1 MGVFPVRVVFT
12 FDAFGLPF
20 YRIHHF
26 QRHWEQSPHLCILFT
41 EIVFHVSH
49 RFSSTV
55 YIPSLDPKMYLS
67 LSIFKDNVQRLD
79 DRWQKQDSAFLV
91 LIQSLLHP
99 SGKEGSLF
107 FPYVQVPIPNDLIP
121 CQASAFSS
129 VLSKQ
134 ITVPCPLRAAEA
146 IQAGYPPPHWTCIP
160 MPPCGRKVEVRTDLR
175 STAFKHSFPQ
185 SFLSS
190 FLSGP
195 AIFSSCSHTCPTI
208 IRAWALDSEPC
219 PSSQSLQQYV
229 CGKEEPS
236 NYYLLSDW

>member
-26 QRHWEQSPHLCILFT
+26 QRNWEQSPHLCILFT

-79 DRWQKQDSAFLV
+79 DRRQKQDSAFLV

-107 FPYVQVPIPNDLIP
+107 FPYVQVPIPNDLMP
-121 CQASAFSS
+121 CQALAFSS

-134 ITVPCPLRAAEA
+134 ITVPLSPKSCR
-146 IQAGYPPPHWTCIP
+146 GYPS
-160 MPPCGRKVEVRTDLR
+160 R
-175 STAFKHSFPQ
+175 
-185 SFLSS
+185 LSS
-190 FLSGP
+190 TSLNLHSYATLWKKRWSEDGSQVNSIQTLLPPKLPEFISLWARNLFFLFP
-195 AIFSSCSHTCPTI
+195 HLSH
-208 IRAWALDSEPC
+208 
-219 PSSQSLQQYV
+219 
-229 CGKEEPS
+229 
-236 NYYLLSDW
+236 NY